1 MGFKPFPLL
10 LPIVKNVPTLIPFGI
25 QVAAVASLS
34 VSGLTIGMK
43 QLGWLQSLELKT
55 YDGLVRLHP
64 DYTVDPRLLVV
75 AITEEDLQRIGQ
87 ITPGDSIL
95 AKAIATLQQY
105 QPQVIGLDL
114 HRSIP
119 KEPGRAE
126 LRQALQADNVIV
138 IKKLGDTETGVNQIP
153 PPTGIPDQRIGFNDL
168 LVDPDGIVR
177 RHLLYVRTQGKTYA
191 SFALQLA
198 LKALAQQNTVPQ
210 PSALNSRYMQLGATT
225 FLPLTR
231 TSGAYQTNDP
241 QGYQILLEYRSRHP
255 VSRRVTLSQVLSQ
268 SFEPEWVQDKIV
280 LIGTTAPSGKDLF
293 YTPFTA
299 GNEADHRMAG
309 VEIHAQMVTQLLD
322 LAAGDRPLIWYWADW
337 VEWVWLWAW
346 ALLGSHLA
354 WKISHPV
361 LLLLSSMGLL
371 TLLSIASF
379 VLLTQQGW
387 VPLVAPGIAAIAS
400 IGVVTAY
407 RAQFAQRQQRMVMT
421 LLGQN
426 TSPQI
431 AAALWQARHR
441 LIQSGKLPGQRLTAT
456 MLFSDIRGF
465 SGVAEKMEPEALL
478 DWLNE
483 YLAEMAQEVHRHQG
497 IINKFTGDGM
507 LAVFGVPMPRLTTAE
522 VAEDARRA
530 IACAL
535 AMGARL
541 EHLNQV
547 WQQRGL
553 KPTQMRIGI
562 FTGLVV
568 VGSLGGKDRLEYG
581 VIGDSVNIAARL
593 ESLAKERQTGVCRIL
608 IAQDTLQLVEGLFQV
623 EPWGP
628 MELRGKEQWVNIY
641 WVVGHHQTRNG
652 TEFPPPAEPSLKN
665 SDSQAE
671 TKARQMNL

>member
-1 MGFKPFPLL
+1 MGFKPFPAL
-10 LPIVKNVPTLIPFGI
+10 LPIFNHIPTLIPLGI
-25 QVAAVASLS
+25 QVAAVASLT
-34 VSGLTIGMK
+34 VSGLTIGVK
-43 QLGWLQSLELKT
+43 QLGWLQSLELKA

-64 DYTVDPRLLVV
+64 NYTVDPRLLVV
-75 AITEEDLQRIGQ
+75 AITEEDLQQIGQ
-87 ITPGDSIL
+87 ITPSDGIL
-95 AKAIATLQQY
+95 AEAISTLQDY
-105 QPQVIGLDL
+105 QPQAIGIDL

-119 KEPGRAE
+119 KEPGQAA
-126 LRQALQADNVIV
+126 LRQAMQADNVIV
-138 IKKLGDTETGVNQIP
+138 ITKLGDTESGLNQIP

-177 RHLLYVRTQGKTYA
+177 RQLLYVRTQEKTYS

-198 LKALAQQNTVPQ
+198 LQALAYQGVTPR
-210 PSALNSRYMQLGATT
+210 PSDLNPNYMQLGKTT
-225 FLPLTR
+225 FLPLTQ
-231 TSGAYQTNDP
+231 TSGAYQTNDA
-241 QGYQILLEYRSRHP
+241 QGYQILLEYRSRQP
-255 VSRRVTLSQVLSQ
+255 ISRRVTLSQVLTR
-268 SFEPEWVQDKIV
+268 SFSPTWVQNKIV
-280 LIGTTAPSGKDLF
+280 LLGTTAPSSKDLF

-322 LAAGDRPLIWYWADW
+322 LAEGDRSLIWYWA
-337 VEWVWLWAW
+337 EWAEWLWIWVW

-354 WKISHPV
+354 WKISHPA
-361 LLLLSSMGLL
+361 LLLFSSAGMLALLSASCFLLL
-371 TLLSIASF
+371 TH
-379 VLLTQQGW
+379 QGW
-387 VPLVAPGIAAIAS
+387 VPSVAPGVAAIAS
-400 IGVVTAY
+400 IGAVTAF

-431 AAALWQARHR
+431 ADALWNARHR
-441 LIQSGKLPGQRLTAT
+441 LIQSGKLPGQKLTAT

-483 YLAEMAQEVHRHQG
+483 YLAEMTHEVHRHQG

-535 AMGARL
+535 AMGTRL

-553 KPTQMRIGI
+553 RPAQMRIGI
-562 FTGLVV
+562 FTGPVV

-581 VIGDSVNIAARL
+581 VIGDSVNTAARL
-593 ESLAKERQTGVCRIL
+593 ESIAKERQTGVCRIL

-628 MELRGKEQWVNIY
+628 MELRGKEQWVDIY
-641 WVVGHHQTRNG
+641 RVVGHYQTPNVV
-652 TEFPPPAEPSLKN
+652 EFTSTL
-665 SDSQAE
+665 D
-671 TKARQMNL
+671 